1 MSYVCAYTIKLMEIS
16 QIIGYILAVFVGT
29 TLGMLGSGG
38 SILSVPIL
46 VYVMGISPTLATAYS
61 LFVIGTT
68 SLVGGI
74 QKANQKLVD
83 FKKVISFGIPA
94 VLSVFATR
102 KVLMPQIP
110 DIIISTEN
118 FVLTKSI
125 MIMVFF
131 AFVMIFASVR
141 MIRPPKEKI
150 QREEVQ
156 LKYFKIALFGALIG
170 LISGF
175 VGAGGGFLIVP
186 TLLFFAKTPIKTAV
200 GTSLFIVSAQSLIGF
215 LGDVMSKQVIDWKLL
230 EFFTLASIIG
240 IFIGNFVAKKV
251 DDKKLKT
258 GFGWFVLSMGFYI
271 IIRELF
277 VS

>member
-1 MSYVCAYTIKLMEIS
+1 MEIS
-16 QIIGYILAVFVGT
+16 QFIGYILAVFVGM

-46 VYVMGISPTLATAYS
+46 VYVMGIEPTLATAYS

-74 QKANQKLVD
+74 QKAKQNLVD
-83 FKKVISFGIPA
+83 FYKVILFGIPA
-94 VLSVFATR
+94 ILSVFVTR
-102 KVLMPQIP
+102 KILLPRIP
-110 DIIISTEN
+110 DVVFATEQ
-118 FVLTKSI
+118 FSLTKSVL
-125 MIMVFF
+125 IMVVF

-141 MIRPPKEKI
+141 MIKPLKEKI
-150 QREEVQ
+150 VSEDVK
-156 LKYFKIALFGALIG
+156 LNYFKITLMGILIG

-186 TLLFFAKTPIKTAV
+186 TLLFFANTPIKTAV

-215 LGDVMSKQVIDWKLL
+215 TGDIMSDQIIDWKLL
-230 EFFTLASIIG
+230 EFFTLASIFG
-240 IFIGNFVAKKV
+240 IFIGNFIAKRV

-258 GFGWFVLSMGFYI
+258 GFGWFVFMMGFYI
-271 IIRELF
+271 IIKELF